1 MPINN
6 SAIAMHE
13 LSESANHTAEEVE
26 ALLLRAHEEA
36 LPSFPPAI
44 DFSAYARKITDH
56 ARITGLRVDGALI
69 AFLAF
74 YCNDPERRLAYMS
87 MLMVRSDYR
96 GRGLARRLVQQ
107 SLRELTAAGFLV
119 YRLEVGKNNR
129 EAIALYKAM
138 GFTETGEEKESSLYM
153 ERRLGAE
160 GEHRGPGPG
169 MPASLKANVVANYG
183 GQIYMTVANLAM
195 VPVYLHYMGA
205 EAYGLVGFFAML
217 QMWFQLLDMGLTPT
231 MSREMA
237 RFRGGARDILSLRRL
252 MRAFEGIFA
261 ATALLGAAAI
271 MAAAGPIS
279 TQWLKAE
286 HLPLSE
292 VRHAVMLMAL
302 IIALRWISG
311 LYRSAISGLERQI
324 WLNGFNVGIVTMR
337 AVLVLP
343 FFMLA
348 GSTPTHFFSFQL
360 AVALIETAWL
370 VRQTYRLL
378 PLGSDTAPPR
388 WELAP
393 LRGVLTFSLSIA
405 FTSSVWVLITQTDK
419 LVLSRMLPLTEYGYF
434 TLAVLVAGGVMLI
447 SGPISTALQPRM
459 TSVLAAGDGR
469 GVVLLYRKAT
479 QIVAVLCIPAALL
492 LAFFPREVLW
502 AWTGDATAATHA
514 APVLALYALGNGVLA
529 LSAMPYLLQF
539 AAGEMRLHVMG
550 GALITVLLIPAL
562 IWGTA
567 RYGATGAAYAWLA
580 SNLAY
585 LLLWVPLIHRRF
597 MPGQHGHWLATDI
610 CLIAVPPMLAAA
622 MLHAAVALPQDR
634 LMLGLSLAAIGLL
647 LVALAA
653 AASSYAREA
662 CAHLWRRQL
671 TGFARQG

>member
-1 MPINN
+1 MD
-6 SAIAMHE
+6 E
-13 LSESANHTAEEVE
+13 LSESASQTAEEVE
-26 ALLLRAHEEA
+26 ALLQRAHEEA
-36 LPSFPPAI
+36 SPSFAPPI
-44 DFSAYARKITDH
+44 DVCAYAKEITDH
-56 ARITGLRVDGALI
+56 ARITGLRADGTLI

-74 YCNDPERRLAYMS
+74 YCNDPERRLAYIS
-87 MLMVRSDYR
+87 MLLVRSDYR

-107 SLRELTAAGFLV
+107 SLHYLTQAGFLV
-119 YRLEVGKNNR
+119 CRLEVGKNNR
-129 EAIALYKAM
+129 EAIALYRKM
-138 GFTETGEEKESSLYM
+138 GFTETGGQKESSLYM
-153 ERRLGAE
+153 ERRLGSDGAQRE
-160 GEHRGPGPG
+160 ARPGK
-169 MPASLKANVVANYG
+169 PASLKANVVANYG

-195 VPVYLHYMGA
+195 VPLYLHYMGA

-217 QMWFQLLDMGLTPT
+217 QMWFQLLDLGLTPT

-237 RFRGGARDILSLRRL
+237 CFHGGARDILGLRRL
-252 MRAFEGIFA
+252 MRAFEGIFV
-261 ATALLGAAAI
+261 ATALLGAAI
-271 MAAAGPIS
+271 IIAAADPIS
-279 TQWLKAE
+279 THWLKAQN
-286 HLPLSE
+286 LPLSE

-311 LYRSAISGLERQI
+311 LYRSAIIGLERQI
-324 WLNGFNVGIVTMR
+324 WLNGFNVTIVTMR

-348 GSTPTHFFSFQL
+348 GSSPTHFFGFQL
-360 AVALIETAWL
+360 AVALLETAWL

-378 PLGSDTAPPR
+378 PLGRDAAPLR

-405 FTSSVWVLITQTDK
+405 FTSSAWVLITQTDK

-434 TLAVLVAGGVMLI
+434 TLAVLVAGGVLLI
-447 SGPISTALQPRM
+447 SGPIRTALQPRLTGM
-459 TSVLAAGDGR
+459 LAAGNGR

-514 APVLALYALGNGVLA
+514 APVLAPYALGNGVLA
-529 LSAMPYLLQF
+529 LSAMAYLLQF
-539 AAGEMRLHVMG
+539 AAGKMRLHMIG
-550 GALITVLLIPAL
+550 DALLTVVLIPAL

-567 RYGATGAAYAWLA
+567 HYGATGAAYAWLA
-580 SNLAY
+580 SSLAY

-597 MPGQHGHWLATDI
+597 MPGQHMQWLAGDI
-610 CLIAVPPMLAAA
+610 CVIAAPPMLAAA
-622 MLHAAVALPQDR
+622 MLHAAVVLPEER

-647 LVALAA
+647 LTALAA
-653 AASSYAREA
+653 AASSYARET
-662 CAHLWRRQL
+662 CGHLWRRRL
-671 TGFARQG
+671 FKFARQG

>member
-1 MPINN
+1 MH
-6 SAIAMHE
+6 MHE
-13 LSESANHTAEEVE
+13 LSESASQTAEEVE
-26 ALLLRAHEEA
+26 ALLRQEYEESA
-36 LPSFPPAI
+36 PSFLSSI
-44 DFSAYARKITDH
+44 DLAAYARKITGH
-56 ARITGLRVDGALI
+56 ARIAGLRADGTLI

-87 MLMVRSDYR
+87 MLLVRSDYR

-107 SLRELTAAGFLV
+107 SLDYLTQAGFLV
-119 YRLEVGKNNR
+119 YRLEVGKDNR
-129 EAIALYKAM
+129 EAIALYRAM
-138 GFTETGEEKESSLYM
+138 GFTETGEVEGASLYM
-153 ERRLGAE
+153 ERRLSQDDAGRE
-160 GEHRGPGPG
+160 DGPAQQA
-169 MPASLKANVVANYG
+169 ASLKANVVANYG

-195 VPVYLHYMGA
+195 VPLYLHYMGA

-217 QMWFQLLDMGLTPT
+217 QMWFQLLDLGLTPT

-237 RFRGGARDILSLRRL
+237 RFHGGATDILSLRRL
-252 MRAFEGIFA
+252 MRAFEGIFV

-271 MAAAGPIS
+271 ILAAGPIS
-279 TQWLKAE
+279 SHWLKAQD
-286 HLPLSE
+286 LPLSE
-292 VRHAVMLMAL
+292 VRHAVMLMAI

-311 LYRSAISGLERQI
+311 LYRSAIIGLERQI
-324 WLNGFNVGIVTMR
+324 WLNGFNVAIVTMR

-343 FFMLA
+343 VFLVA
-348 GSTPTHFFSFQL
+348 GSSPTHFFGFQL
-360 AVALIETAWL
+360 AVAMFETAWL

-378 PLGSDTAPPR
+378 PLARHAGALR

-393 LRGVLTFSLSIA
+393 LRGVLAFSLSIA

-459 TSVLAAGDGR
+459 TSILATGDAR
-469 GVVLLYRKAT
+469 GVVFLYRKAT

-502 AWTGDATAATHA
+502 AWTGDATAAAHA
-514 APVLALYALGNGVLA
+514 APVLSLYALGNGVLA

-539 AAGEMRLHVMG
+539 AAGKMRLHVIG

-562 IWGTA
+562 IWGTS

-597 MPGQHGHWLATDI
+597 MPGQHMQWLAADI
-610 CLIAVPPMLAAA
+610 CLIAAPPMLAAY

-647 LVALAA
+647 LMALAA
-653 AASSYAREA
+653 AASSYARET
-662 CAHLWRRQL
+662 CGYLWRRQL
-671 TGFARQG
+671 MGLARQG